1 MKYSLPR
8 FPAVVGTRP
17 PSPGNDLP
25 GDPGEDGDRGE
36 GDRGE
41 GGGGEGGGGEEGG
54 EREQRE
60 QDGGR
65 KEGEKQET
73 KYERVSIHDVT
84 SHMICLQ
91 VVDQTDIPLIAVQP
105 LSRLEVSN
113 KLKNCLDV
121 LKDDLDNMRRV
132 ARELV
137 EDARNNGVRYVEVG
151 IDPTKFITEG
161 GGVTEEAVVKA
172 VIG

>member
-1 MKYSLPR
+1 MPR

-25 GDPGEDGDRGE
+25 GDPGEDGE
-36 GDRGE
+36 RGE
-41 GGGGEGGGGEEGG
+41 GGGEKEGG

-60 QDGGR
+60 EDGGR

-84 SHMICLQ
+84 NHMISLQ
-91 VVDQTDIPLIAVQP
+91 VVDQTNMTIIHLQP
-105 LSRLEVSN
+105 ISQLEVSN

-121 LKDDLDNMRRV
+121 LKDDLENMRRV

-161 GGVTEEAVVKA
+161 GEVTEEAVVKA